1 MNYIDS
7 HYVDHTGTDPRLLVL
22 CSGSIASVPKDIDLQ
37 FLVIS
42 CAPHEYWADGN
53 PFIQE
58 LEEMG
63 ISVRALEE
71 NLRLQDFRPSL
82 PCWVSERMSQP
93 SANFQY
99 LVAWEPELQ
108 ESRDNTLHAIPD
120 ACMALQ
126 RIAGHLGGSSAM
138 FLAWPPAGNATA
150 EDVFRMQFFAAAALA
165 ARSQWGSLYL
175 MVPENL
181 AAEASAWFAALKEN
195 YDDPPLH
202 TRGHLSAKLRSA
214 LPVRLNQAPARHHD
228 LFKLTRRQ
236 AFAIQMYTVVAYS
249 PLNRALRRDDVRH
262 PEFIVMQPLAEAVA
276 TGLAQ
281 FAPHDFDVTV
291 ERSVNAFEGIEDLY
305 KDGVVTRE
313 LAFTSTTTLDLPEEQ
328 AWILHIRSI
337 LGRYIAKMSAFP
349 QEDEVLF
356 DSGLDHVVTDVTPD
370 GEIRVDVS
378 SHQRIPGSTGAR
390 ETHL

>member
-1 MNYIDS
+1 MNFIDS

-42 CAPHEYWADGN
+42 CAPHDYSAAGS

-82 PCWVSERMSQP
+82 PCWVSEPLSQP
-93 SANFQY
+93 SANFQH
-99 LVAWEPELQ
+99 LVVWEPELQ
-108 ESRDNTLHAIPD
+108 VGRDNTLHAIPD
-120 ACMALQ
+120 ACMGLH
-126 RIAGHLGGSSAM
+126 RIAGHRGASSAM

-165 ARSQWGSLYL
+165 ARTRWGSLYL
-175 MVPENL
+175 MVPESL
-181 AAEASAWFAALKEN
+181 AAEASAWFASLKKN

-202 TRGHLSAKLRSA
+202 PYGHLSAKMRAS
-214 LPVRLNQAPARHHD
+214 LPGRLGQPPARHHD

-236 AFAIQMYTVVAYS
+236 AFAIQQYTAVAYS
-249 PLNRALRRDDVRH
+249 PLNKALRRGDARH
-262 PEFIVMQPLAEAVA
+262 PEFIIMQPLAEAVA

-281 FAPHDFDVTV
+281 FAPHDFEVTV

-313 LAFTSTTTLDLPEEQ
+313 LAFTSTTLLDLPEEQ

-337 LGRYIAKMSAFP
+337 LGRYIAKISYFP
-349 QEDEVLF
+349 QEEEVLF
-356 DSGLDHVVTDVTPD
+356 DSGMDHAVTDVTAD
-370 GEIRVDVS
+370 SEIRVDVS
-378 SHQRIPGSTGAR
+378 SHQVLPGSTGIR
-390 ETHL
+390 ESHL